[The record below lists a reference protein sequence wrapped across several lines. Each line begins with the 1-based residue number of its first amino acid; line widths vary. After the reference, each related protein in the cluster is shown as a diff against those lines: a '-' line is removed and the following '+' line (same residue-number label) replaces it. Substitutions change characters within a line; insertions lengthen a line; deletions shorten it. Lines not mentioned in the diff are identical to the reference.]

1 MNSKTIKQGLDQIA
15 SIDADVKKGLDLVG
29 YPEPRIRPEG
39 FESLLAIILGQQIS
53 TEAASS
59 IRKQL
64 DRIWSEKT
72 AGSFLRFTEETLPG
86 IGFSRRKIEYSKGIA
101 LAIEDGELEMD
112 QFSQKTDQEAKS
124 QLVKISSFGEWSA
137 EIYLVFSLGR
147 TDIFPANDL
156 ALQESLKRL
165 KQLKDRPNENE
176 SRKLVSHWS
185 PWRSVGG
192 LFLWKYYRGAPD
204 QRDE

>member
-1 MNSKTIKQGLDQIA
+1 MNSKIIKQGLDQIA

-59 IRKQL
+59 IRKRL
-64 DRIWSEKT
+64 DGIWSEKT
-72 AGSFLRFTEETLPG
+72 AGSFLRFTEETLRG
-86 IGFSRRKIEYSKGIA
+86 IGFSRRKIEYAKGIA
-101 LAIEDGELEMD
+101 LAIEEGELEID
-112 QFSQKTDQEAKS
+112 KLSQKTDQEAKS
-124 QLVKISSFGEWSA
+124 QLVKLRGFGEWSA

-147 TDIFPANDL
+147 TDIFPANEL

-165 KQLKDRPNENE
+165 K
-176 SRKLVSHWS
+176 
-185 PWRSVGG
+185 G
-192 LFLWKYYRGAPD
+192 
-204 QRDE
+204 